1 MGYRTIE
8 QAYEIIHEFDNGSAI
23 TKYFLRML
31 CKCGQIQVINVGSKF
46 LINMDSL
53 FQFLNINIKEN

>member
-23 TKYFLRML
+23 TKYFLRMFITFAKRIL
-31 CKCGQIQVINVGSKF
+31 
-46 LINMDSL
+46 
-53 FQFLNINIKEN
+53 